1 MAGHT
6 SEKRWRSN
14 QNTTFG
20 NIGVS
25 DTARDLCRTM
35 IQALDDAKTG
45 YSELQEIYAYAG
57 GTVQGLADQ
66 LFLEDWSTRS
76 TPGVNATLTV
86 DVAGGAVTAVTITN
100 AGTAY
105 TNGTGYTLRLVST
118 AGGGDTTAILSYD
131 VVAGSLTNAA
141 VDIGG
146 ASYTDGTG
154 ITVIETPAAGV
165 IYDTQAN
172 TEELGKAQDLF
183 DAVTALNELYS
194 AADNG
199 VVAQE
204 DRLSQMRRMT

>member
-6 SEKRWRSN
+6 SEKRWRDN
-14 QNTTFG
+14 QNPTFG
-20 NIGVS
+20 NVGVS
-25 DTARDLCRTM
+25 NVARDLCRTM

-45 YSELQEIYAYAG
+45 FSELQEIYAYAG
-57 GTVQGLADQ
+57 GTIQGLADQ
-66 LFLEDWSTRS
+66 LFFEDWSTRS

-86 DVAGGAVTAVTITN
+86 DVSGGVVTAVTITN

-105 TNGTGYTLRLVST
+105 TNGTGYTIRLSST
-118 AGGGDTTAILSYD
+118 ANGNGQAVLSYD

-141 VDIGG
+141 VDTGG
-146 ASYTDGTG
+146 SGYTDGLG
-154 ITVIETPAAGV
+154 ITVIETPAAGLV
-165 IYDTQAN
+165 YDTQAN
-172 TEELGKAQDLF
+172 AEELAKAQDLF
-183 DAVTALNELYS
+183 DAVTALNELYN